1 MLATE
6 TNDTS
11 FVEVISQVLERIIR
25 QNDKLPNKTVTI
37 FHAVRAPDIKIQA
50 YVERI
55 AKYAGCNKDFFIMA
69 LIYIDRLIQ
78 RNPSYVL
85 TSLNVHRLLM
95 TSLVVAC
102 KFSND
107 FFYNNAYYAM
117 VGGVPVSELNALEL
131 EFLYLLNFHLFVPQ
145 DLFQHYNSQIFR
157 HSPEQKPQP
166 LAVPTP
172 NGPSCGLQSMCH
184 ELGPVPA
191 VSTAME
197 D

>member
-1 MLATE
+1 MPITE
-6 TNDTS
+6 THDTS
-11 FVEVISQVLERIIR
+11 FVDTISQVLDKIIR
-25 QNDKLPNKTVTI
+25 QNDKMPNKTVTI
-37 FHAVRAPDIKIQA
+37 FHAVRAPDIKINA

-78 RNPSYVL
+78 RNPTYL
-85 TSLNVHRLLM
+85 LNSLNIHRLLM

-131 EFLYLLNFHLFVPQ
+131 EFLYLLNFHLYIPQ
-145 DLFQHYNSQIFR
+145 DLFDHYNAQLFKYSSSGPKQ
-157 HSPEQKPQP
+157 SS
-166 LAVPTP
+166 TP
-172 NGPSCGLQSMCH
+172 ASVSSCGMQSIRNNL
-184 ELGPVPA
+184 EEGLSATTV
-191 VSTAME
+191 ME